1 MFGLGGLEGG
11 ILLVLAIGY
20 FLPFLINIPLAAS
33 RGKSVALIVLLTV
46 IFSWIVTLILA
57 MLPKAAP
64 LAEPRPPAPT
74 YLND

>member
-57 MLPKAAP
+57 MLPMVAP
-64 LAEPRPPAPT
+64 PDEPRPPAPT

>member
-57 MLPKAAP
+57 MLPKVAP
-64 LAEPRPPAPT
+64 PDEPRPPAPT